1 MANKKNTE
9 HEEVYEE
16 VVEAVPVVISR
27 VEVPAPTAQVR
38 PRGITLEQY
47 ASQKGIKP
55 QHLGG
60 MRAFIS
66 NPSRLRT
73 LEGWESVFS
82 NY

>member
-9 HEEVYEE
+9 YEVYEE
-16 VVEAVPVVISR
+16 IVEVEREVVR

>member
-9 HEEVYEE
+9 QEVYEE
-16 VVEAVPVVISR
+16 VVEIEQEVVIP
-27 VEVPAPTAQVR
+27 VAAPTAQVR